1 MTIEKKFE
9 EIKSIRAFI
18 KNTFKTLTEKHIEIK
33 AQYKTYID
41 ANRKC
46 EYLDSFY
53 FQIKLLDYDYDTTNK
68 LYNYIDNRIYC
79 DYYKLFVIIY
89 NFFKLNFKTEK
100 SEMILKNTKY
110 PIYKD
115 LEPYKIYDFDTINDI
130 HQDIIRL
137 IEYIN
142 KIIQQNEDEIKTH
155 QSRLTSGINI
165 DNYIH
170 NLEYHNNIIVNNV
183 NLYKKYLSAY
193 HTYHLSFLSNLNSKL
208 NCIHEQLDNDINFTQ
223 PVKEKRNIIMTKIC
237 KRCSKKDAEYCETCM
252 NEENEQYMR
261 LSDLRNNTIVIDR
274 DELEN
279 VIMEPIVEEPI
290 DAPVDEPIIVHVD
303 EPVIV
308 PIDTPVEEP
317 VIIPVE
323 EPVEEPIIV
332 PVEEPVIVPVV
343 QVDEP
348 ILVPVDEPIL
358 VPVEE
363 PVIVPVEEPVIVPVE
378 EPILVPV
385 EEPVIVPVE
394 EPVVQEQVIP
404 VEEPPDTNVSPR
416 QLFTIYESNVNDNA
430 LYIANTI
437 ITQPDITVDNSTNT
451 TDIERK
457 LHNNPPFFLDMN
469 IPKNELTHPIN
480 ELNNLINETPKKKKK
495 HKK

>member
-1 MTIEKKFE
+1 
-9 EIKSIRAFI
+9 
-18 KNTFKTLTEKHIEIK
+18 
-33 AQYKTYID
+33 
-41 ANRKC
+41 
-46 EYLDSFY
+46 
-53 FQIKLLDYDYDTTNK
+53 
-68 LYNYIDNRIYC
+68 
-79 DYYKLFVIIY
+79 
-89 NFFKLNFKTEK
+89 
-100 SEMILKNTKY
+100 
-110 PIYKD
+110 
-115 LEPYKIYDFDTINDI
+115 
-130 HQDIIRL
+130 
-137 IEYIN
+137 
-142 KIIQQNEDEIKTH
+142 
-155 QSRLTSGINI
+155 
-165 DNYIH
+165 
-170 NLEYHNNIIVNNV
+170 
-183 NLYKKYLSAY
+183 
-193 HTYHLSFLSNLNSKL
+193 
-208 NCIHEQLDNDINFTQ
+208 
-223 PVKEKRNIIMTKIC
+223 MTKIC
-237 KRCSKKDAEYCETCM
+237 KRCSKKEAEYCETCM

-279 VIMEPIVEEPI
+279 VIMEPIFEEPI
-290 DAPVDEPIIVHVD
+290 DAPVDEPVD
-303 EPVIV
+303 EPIIV
-308 PIDTPVEEP
+308 PIDEPVEEP
-317 VIIPVE
+317 VIVPVD

-332 PVEEPVIVPVV
+332 PVDEPVIVPVV

-348 ILVPVDEPIL
+348 ILVPVEEPVI

-394 EPVVQEQVIP
+394 EPVVQEQVVP

-480 ELNNLINETPKKKKK
+480 ELNHLINETPKKKKK